1 MKPINF
7 TRTKWLIGLLT
18 LALLAASPA
27 TSAAAGIAFINKTDS
42 PIIIQGAS
50 YVNGMLQKSP
60 QFVVFPNKTGYD
72 YNLFPGFR
80 QITIYDANRPNV
92 VLLRKTV
99 SFVGQDI
106 QFFVRPSINPNAQY
120 PIDLFAK

>member
-1 MKPINF
+1 MNSKA
-7 TRTKWLIGLLT
+7 TCWLIAALT
-18 LALLAASPA
+18 LTILAALPA
-27 TSAAAGIAFINKTDS
+27 KCEAAGIAFTNKLDS

-72 YNLFPGFR
+72 YNLLQGFR

-92 VLLRKTV
+92 ILLRKTV
-99 SFVGQDI
+99 TFVGQDML
-106 QFFVRPSINPNAQY
+106 FFVRPSIPPNSKY
-120 PIDLFAK
+120 PIDLFPK